1 LGKTQGDHEVLVY
14 VREKGVNTCLKKVLK
29 KEKIILI
36 PICEIFNIFIINI
49 FLLIMPVGN
58 RKYENTLQYA
68 FGLVMLAILAQCLI
82 NSLMT
87 LFSHL
92 FRR

>member
-1 LGKTQGDHEVLVY
+1 MFM
-14 VREKGVNTCLKKVLK
+14 
-29 KEKIILI
+29 LI
-36 PICEIFNIFIINI
+36 CGIFNIFIIKI

-87 LFSHL
+87 LWWHL